1 MKAERLRGDLHRVA
15 VETSTAICR
24 VVEAARLS
32 IGGGTVLAA
41 RWDHRRSTDIDFF
54 CEPGAYAEL
63 DERKRAE
70 LEEALRTVPGIEVE
84 TLWCDPL
91 ATWCTVRD
99 TEVTILPR
107 PRVRPLAGPG
117 DSYLGS
123 TRIALQA
130 NAEVLYRK
138 IVRRMLQAEEVHVR
152 DVYDVVYAA
161 EHDRASLEAAKE
173 FIGGETLD
181 NVAALFEGLP
191 PGWTRDQEK
200 MLLDPQIELGENE
213 LGAKFLEALRDGP
226 GTGED
231 GGRGR

>member
-1 MKAERLRGDLHRVA
+1 MKAERLHGDLHGVA
-15 VETSTAICR
+15 VDAGAAICT
-24 VVEAARLS
+24 VIEPDRLT

-41 RWDHRRSTDIDFF
+41 RWGHRRSTDIDFF
-54 CEPGAYAEL
+54 CESAAYAEL
-63 DERKRAE
+63 DERRRKE
-70 LEEALRTVPGIEVE
+70 LEEALRTVPGIETE
-84 TLWCDPL
+84 TLWCDPI
-91 ATWCTVRD
+91 ATWCTVRG

-107 PRVRPLAGPG
+107 PRVRPLAEQG
-117 DSYLGS
+117 DSYLDS

-130 NAEVLYRK
+130 NAEVLYGK

-161 EHDRASLEAAKE
+161 EHDRASLDAAKE
-173 FIGGETLD
+173 FIGRETLE
-181 NVAALFEGLP
+181 NVAVLFEGLP

-200 MLLDPQIELGENE
+200 RLLDPKIELGEDE
-213 LGAKFLEALRDGP
+213 LEVKLLEALRDGP

>member
-1 MKAERLRGDLHRVA
+1 MKAERLHGDLHRVA
-15 VETSTAICR
+15 VDTGTAICTAL
-24 VVEAARLS
+24 EPSWLS
-32 IGGGTVLAA
+32 IGEGTVLAA
-41 RWDHRRSTDIDFF
+41 RWGHRRSTDVDFF

-63 DERKRAE
+63 DERMRAE
-70 LEEALRTVPGIEVE
+70 IEEALRTVPGVEAE
-84 TLWCDPL
+84 TLWCDPI

-107 PRVRPLAGPG
+107 PRVRPLAGRG
-117 DSYLGS
+117 DSCLGS

-130 NAEVLYRK
+130 NAEVLYAK

-161 EHDRASLEAAKE
+161 EHDRGSLETAKE
-173 FIGGETLD
+173 FIGGETLE

-200 MLLDPQIELGENE
+200 MLLDPKIELGDNE
-213 LGAKFLEALRDGP
+213 LGVRFLEALRGGP
-226 GTGED
+226 GTGE
-231 GGRGR
+231 GKGRGR